1 MILYGK
7 ELDDE
12 LVKRNKAK
20 EERIS
25 QRITMR
31 DYAKGKG
38 ISVIELSAYERG
50 EDVCPHLEYRDM
62 ADFDLRFIFKICKKC
77 GMVVKDSIE
86 KVGESNLD
94 RVYSICKEAKE
105 NKNLHKK

>member
-7 ELDDE
+7 DLDDE

-31 DYAKGKG
+31 DYTKGKG

-50 EDVCPHLEYRDM
+50 EDVCPHEEYKDM
-62 ADFDLRFIFKICKKC
+62 SDFHLKFIFKICKKC
-77 GMVVKDSIE
+77 GMVVKDSME
-86 KVGESNLD
+86 RVGESNLD
-94 RVYSICKEAKE
+94 RVYNICKEAKE
-105 NKNLHKK
+105 NKNLDKK